1 MGTLLTDQDY
11 KNFKQLLEYFVSYLE
26 FLEATK
32 GSSDKNKKVK
42 DLANNVQYNV
52 EDPRKRRLDY
62 FVDRYGEKQ
71 LPRSGQGYKGGS
83 IQDGIKDCCDYNAN
97 KICLSANN
105 RNKVATYFS
114 KPSYLHWFGTT
125 LNIDIETSGKDKD
138 KTITKL
144 KITLNKKDIGEEK
157 SLEELGLFDG
167 KDPNPILK
175 AFFDKYCSIL
185 DKYYSTLK
193 NMLETEIK
201 DLLKANH
208 NIILTGAPGT
218 GKTYLSK
225 RIAKD
230 IAGDESRIGFV
241 QFHPSYD
248 YTDFVE
254 GLRPVKTT
262 DEEKNGGTIV
272 FERKDGVFKKFCKEA
287 LSAAPDDKYV
297 FIIDEINRGE
307 LSKVFGELFFSIDP
321 GYRGEDGRVKT
332 QYQNLVEKGDEFAEG
347 FYVPKNV
354 YIIGTMND
362 IDRSVESMD
371 FAMRRRFAFKE
382 ITPESR
388 VDMWYDKRDELGK
401 KAIQLGELSLCMER
415 LNEAI
420 DKVPGLG
427 SAYHIGPSY
436 FLKLKDCSK
445 EELWDYYL
453 KGLVFEYLRGM
464 PDADKYLKDIKDAYD
479 DKGNKK

>member
-1 MGTLLTDQDY
+1 
-11 KNFKQLLEYFVSYLE
+11 
-26 FLEATK
+26 
-32 GSSDKNKKVK
+32 
-42 DLANNVQYNV
+42 
-52 EDPRKRRLDY
+52 
-62 FVDRYGEKQ
+62 
-71 LPRSGQGYKGGS
+71 
-83 IQDGIKDCCDYNAN
+83 
-97 KICLSANN
+97 
-105 RNKVATYFS
+105 
-114 KPSYLHWFGTT
+114 
-125 LNIDIETSGKDKD
+125 
-138 KTITKL
+138 
-144 KITLNKKDIGEEK
+144 
-157 SLEELGLFDG
+157 
-167 KDPNPILK
+167 
-175 AFFDKYCSIL
+175 
-185 DKYYSTLK
+185 
-193 NMLETEIK
+193 MLETEIK

-272 FERKDGVFKKFCKEA
+272 FERKDGVFKKFCKDA
-287 LSAAPDDKYV
+287 LQAPDHKYV

-371 FAMRRRFAFKE
+371 LPCDAALHLRKSLQKVEWICGTMNV
-382 ITPESR
+382 TNL
-388 VDMWYDKRDELGK
+388 VK
-401 KAIQLGELSLCMER
+401 KL
-415 LNEAI
+415 
-420 DKVPGLG
+420 
-427 SAYHIGPSY
+427 
-436 FLKLKDCSK
+436 
-445 EELWDYYL
+445 
-453 KGLVFEYLRGM
+453 
-464 PDADKYLKDIKDAYD
+464 
-479 DKGNKK
+479 